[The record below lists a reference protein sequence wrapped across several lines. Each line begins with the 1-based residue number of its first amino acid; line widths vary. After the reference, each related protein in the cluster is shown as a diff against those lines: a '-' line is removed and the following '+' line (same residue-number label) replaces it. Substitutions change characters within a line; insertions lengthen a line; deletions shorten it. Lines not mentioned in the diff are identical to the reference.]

1 MDNQGIQGLNNVI
14 VWIES
19 EFPECYQQMWKKCI
33 LQTEWK
39 SVLTTLMIHLLKDK
53 TLWNSGCR
61 FKQVLESFHIAY
73 RTVKMIFFRLVFAC

>member
-53 TLWNSGCR
+53 TLFSRHKPSINI
-61 FKQVLESFHIAY
+61 LILMY
-73 RTVKMIFFRLVFAC
+73 LLI